1 MSRAFL
7 AAALVA
13 VATALPAAAT
23 APQSL
28 IVPRLNAK
36 VTAGTISLRSA
47 AGIRLSSIPQNTY
60 KITVSDSTRAQ
71 NFHLIGPGVNRK
83 TGIAATVKRSWTL
96 ALDPGKYVYRSD
108 RNRKLRGSFTVTSV
122 PPA

>member
-1 MSRAFL
+1 VSRAIF

-23 APQSL
+23 APQSP

-36 VTAGTISLRSA
+36 VTAGTISLRNA

-60 KITVSDSTRAQ
+60 KITVNDSTTAQ

-83 TGIAATVKRSWTL
+83 TGIAARVKRSWTL

-108 RNRKLRGSFTVTSV
+108 KNRKLRGSFTVTSV
-122 PPA
+122 PPV